1 MPAESLPAAE
11 SRPGLW
17 KPLVYRA
24 AAALAFGA
32 LTIFWATPSVTG
44 MGIAGGAY
52 FAATGLLLFKMVST
66 AGVSGRRP
74 GKLLSAGASAMVG
87 AGVAAVAFQGDL
99 LFAIIG
105 AVGLGVLGLA
115 EISAGILAKGHTLGR
130 DWLISGVVALGTA
143 AVLPFFFGLGAHA
156 LLGVVGGGAIITGV
170 LWMLSGLTIRHEA
183 VSGAG
188 RP

>member
-24 AAALAFGA
+24 AASLAFGA

-52 FAATGLLLFKMVST
+52 FAATGLLLFKVVTT
-66 AGVSGRRP
+66 AGVSGARP

-99 LFAIIG
+99 VFAIIG
-105 AVGLGVLGLA
+105 AVGLGVLGLS
-115 EISAGILAKGHTLGR
+115 EIAAGILAKGHILGR

-143 AVLPFFFGLGAHA
+143 VILPFFTGLGAHA

-170 LWMLSGLTIRHEA
+170 LWMLSGLTIKHEA
-183 VSGAG
+183 ASGAG